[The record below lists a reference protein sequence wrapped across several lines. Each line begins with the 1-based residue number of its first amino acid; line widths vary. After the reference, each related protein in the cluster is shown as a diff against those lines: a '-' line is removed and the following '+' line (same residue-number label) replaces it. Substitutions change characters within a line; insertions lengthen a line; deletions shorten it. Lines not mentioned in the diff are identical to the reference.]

1 MSRNTRNPK
10 YVTLNI
16 EPPAREALAR
26 FAYALTGRASK
37 RVNQTM
43 AVTIACDLAMKHLDE
58 AVSAIAETEDSR

>member
-1 MSRNTRNPK
+1 MTGKSRDSK

-26 FAYALTGRASK
+26 FAYALTGRASR

-58 AVSAIAETEDSR
+58 AVSAIGETEGSR